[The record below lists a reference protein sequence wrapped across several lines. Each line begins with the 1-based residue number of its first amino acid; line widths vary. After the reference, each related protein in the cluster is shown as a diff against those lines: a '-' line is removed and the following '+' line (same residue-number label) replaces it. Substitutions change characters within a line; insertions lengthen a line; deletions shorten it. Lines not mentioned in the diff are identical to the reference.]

1 MVYHYWYFN
10 DGFKFQN
17 SVCNGCHDLFML
29 TFKISDITDI
39 TVIHGIRK
47 FDGIHLLENLLIY

>member
-1 MVYHYWYFN
+1 
-10 DGFKFQN
+10 
-17 SVCNGCHDLFML
+17 ML

-47 FDGIHLLENLLIY
+47 FDGIHLLEHLLIY

>member
-17 SVCNGCHDLFML
+17 SVCNGCHDLLML
-29 TFKISDITDI
+29 SFKISDTTDI
-39 TVIHGIRK
+39 AVIHGIRK
-47 FDGIHLLENLLIY
+47 FDGIHLLENLFIY